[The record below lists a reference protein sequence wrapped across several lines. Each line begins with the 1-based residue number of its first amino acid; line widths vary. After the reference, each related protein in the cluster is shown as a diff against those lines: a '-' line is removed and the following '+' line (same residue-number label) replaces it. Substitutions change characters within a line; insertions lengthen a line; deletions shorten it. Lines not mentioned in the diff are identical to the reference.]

1 MKLLLVNDMND
12 WNLSQYAILKS
23 IQLAGEK
30 LKNPILI
37 SEIPRDLRKWL
48 PRDEEEAQRVI
59 ASELYVAINEGK
71 VEIVEEGKEISY
83 VLTEDGKKFVEFT
96 DKRLK
101 EIEKENELFHLNEE
115 IQALLQE
122 GIEHEKVVVELLKR
136 RPELEKF
143 KEEIKEK
150 VEEIKQKSVEKY
162 FSKEEPPGRFI
173 PELLAKDI
181 LQKVKI
187 VTLKDTEEILYY
199 DEKEGIWKFNGEALI
214 KNLATKLLG
223 EKTKTQYLN
232 ETLNYI
238 KAVTYV
244 DRKIFDNQPIYLLPV
259 KNGVLNLETLELLPY
274 KPEYYFT
281 SKLPVAYD
289 ANADC
294 PKIRKFLSEIVM
306 PEDVELLIEIAA
318 YCLWR
323 SYPIQKAFMLVG
335 DGANGKSTYLQLLQK
350 FLGSEN
356 TCSVSLQELEHNR
369 FASANLYR
377 KLANIYADL
386 PSVALQNPGVFK
398 MLTGGD
404 VVKAEKK
411 FKDFFFFVNY
421 AKLLYSANRVP
432 YVADES
438 EAFFRR
444 WIIINF
450 PFKFEPNP
458 NGPNSKLANPNI
470 LQEITTEEELS
481 GFLNLAL
488 SRLKK
493 VLTQGFSYA
502 KTTEEIREAY
512 IRASDPIGAFVMDCV
527 VQSPTDYVKKDELYN
542 AYAEY
547 CRERKLIVVDK
558 AVFSKNLR
566 RYVTVEDFRPMEDGK
581 RVTAWKGIKLIKS
594 DNLVNG
600 NVKAVNDVKVISN
613 FNIISN
619 FNKLK
624 IKNHFDELDSLDTNW
639 FSGKCSY
646 CGNDTQVTLYQ
657 GHFICKEC
665 LKEEQ
670 NKPKCYKCGSTLDL
684 TQTEDFITHKPLW
697 ICKKC
702 LEEVME

>member
-1 MKLLLVNDMND
+1 MK
-12 WNLSQYAILKS
+12 
-23 IQLAGEK
+23 
-30 LKNPILI
+30 
-37 SEIPRDLRKWL
+37 
-48 PRDEEEAQRVI
+48 DEEILGLREVLT
-59 ASELYVAINEGK
+59 SML
-71 VEIVEEGKEISY
+71 EEGVSPENLAEEYFKRFPEA
-83 VLTEDGKKFVEFT
+83 VEF
-96 DKRLK
+96 KQ
-101 EIEKENELFHLNEE
+101 EIEKEAEKIIKGRKKE
-115 IQALLQE
+115 QA
-122 GIEHEKVVVELLKR
+122 
-136 RPELEKF
+136 
-143 KEEIKEK
+143 
-150 VEEIKQKSVEKY
+150 EKY
-162 FSKEEPPGRFI
+162 FIQEASVGKFI

-181 LQKVKI
+181 LQQIKV
-187 VTLKDTEEILYY
+187 VTLNDTEETLWF
-199 DEKEGIWKFNGEALI
+199 DEKEGIWRFNGEALI
-214 KNLATKLLG
+214 KNLAASLLG
-223 EKTKTQYLN
+223 DKTKQQYLN

-238 KAVTYV
+238 KVTTYV
-244 DRKIFDNQPIYLLPV
+244 DRKIFDSQPVHLLPV
-259 KNGVLNLETLELLPY
+259 KNGVLNLETGELLPY
-274 KPEYYFT
+274 KPEFYFT
-281 SKLPVAYD
+281 SKLPVTYNP
-289 ANADC
+289 NADC
-294 PKIRKFLSEIVM
+294 PRIKKFLSEIVM
-306 PEDVELLIEIAA
+306 PEDVELLIEIPA

-323 SYPIQKAFMLVG
+323 EYLIQKAFMLVG

-411 FKDFFFFVNY
+411 FKDFFFFVNH

-458 NGPNSKLANPNI
+458 NGSNSKPANPNI

-481 GFLNLAL
+481 GFLNLTL

-493 VLTQGFSYA
+493 VLIQGFSYV

-527 VQSPTDYVKKDELYN
+527 VQSPEDFVLKDELYN
-542 AYAEY
+542 AYANY
-547 CRERKLIVVDK
+547 CRAKKLIIVDK

-566 RYVTVEDFRPMEDGK
+566 RYVVVEDSRPEIDGK
-581 RVTAWKGIKLIKS
+581 RPRAWKGIKL
-594 DNLVNG
+594 VQ
-600 NVKAVNDVKVISN
+600 AVQDVQVDSN
-613 FNIISN
+613 FNVIKNS
-619 FNKLK
+619 NKLK
-624 IKNHFDELDSLDTNW
+624 IRNQLDKSDTLDNW
-639 FSGKCSY
+639 FPGKCSY

-657 GHFICKEC
+657 GHFICEEC
-665 LKEEQ
+665 LKEEEK
-670 NKPKCYKCGSTLDL
+670 NKPKSCYRCGSTLNL

-702 LEEVME
+702 LEEMME